1 MELKE
6 FKCSTYGQR
15 IRSIL
20 IRIWEPKTK
29 RDFELIEL
37 GMNNTHRQLTYNGY
51 FKRNNPRELEE
62 YIQAINY

>member
-29 RDFELIEL
+29 RDFELIDL
-37 GMNNTHRQLTYNGY
+37 GMNNTHRQLTNNGY

-62 YIQAINY
+62 YIRAINY

>member
-20 IRIWEPKTK
+20 IRQNKHETK
-29 RDFELIEL
+29 RDFELIDL

>member
-20 IRIWEPKTK
+20 IRQNKPETR
-29 RDFELIEL
+29 RDFELIDL
-37 GMNNTHRQLTYNGY
+37 GMNNTHRQLSYNG
-51 FKRNNPRELEE
+51 
-62 YIQAINY
+62 